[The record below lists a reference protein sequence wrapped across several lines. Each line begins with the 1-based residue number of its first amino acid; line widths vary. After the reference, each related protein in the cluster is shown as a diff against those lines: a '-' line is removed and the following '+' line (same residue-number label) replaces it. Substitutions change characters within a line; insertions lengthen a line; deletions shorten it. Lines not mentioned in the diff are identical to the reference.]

1 MLKLFS
7 CKRRLRA
14 LGQELPPVRPELRDL
29 ASTTRTHVSAPS
41 QRVGDASDAAL
52 PRREP
57 VGVYVMV
64 DNFS

>member
-41 QRVGDASDAAL
+41 QRGAMPPMPRFRAASRLA
-52 PRREP
+52 
-57 VGVYVMV
+57 
-64 DNFS
+64 ST